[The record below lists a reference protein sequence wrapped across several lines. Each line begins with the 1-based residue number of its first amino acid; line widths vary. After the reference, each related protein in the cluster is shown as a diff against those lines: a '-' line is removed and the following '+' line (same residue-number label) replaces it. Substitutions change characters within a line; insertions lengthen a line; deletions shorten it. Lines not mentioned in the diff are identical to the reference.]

1 MALHI
6 DNRKALQEGR
16 LVLISACDPKSGF
29 NTGNAM
35 QRNKYIYALSDAA
48 LIVNADEK
56 KGGTWA
62 GAIEQ
67 LDKYQHI
74 PIYIR
79 STGRSSEGLNALKT
93 KGALLWNNPNNIQNF
108 NEIFNCSMSNG
119 SNDKEPK
126 QISFLDDSPELLEDS
141 NITSNIQLDKCS
153 DFKQENNSTVNK
165 KPDDLLFEYL
175 SQLIKNL
182 TTNSYKKDT
191 ELADALDV
199 SISQMRVWL
208 KRLVD
213 NKVMIKK
220 NRPVKYIWKE

>member
-1 MALHI
+1 M
-6 DNRKALQEGR
+6 G
-16 LVLISACDPKSGF
+16 
-29 NTGNAM
+29 
-35 QRNKYIYALSDAA
+35 
-48 LIVNADEK
+48 
-56 KGGTWA
+56 
-62 GAIEQ
+62 
-67 LDKYQHI
+67 YQ
-74 PIYIR
+74 
-79 STGRSSEGLNALKT
+79 KT
-93 KGALLWNNPNNIQNF
+93 
-108 NEIFNCSMSNG
+108 
-119 SNDKEPK
+119 
-126 QISFLDDSPELLEDS
+126 
-141 NITSNIQLDKCS
+141 KCS